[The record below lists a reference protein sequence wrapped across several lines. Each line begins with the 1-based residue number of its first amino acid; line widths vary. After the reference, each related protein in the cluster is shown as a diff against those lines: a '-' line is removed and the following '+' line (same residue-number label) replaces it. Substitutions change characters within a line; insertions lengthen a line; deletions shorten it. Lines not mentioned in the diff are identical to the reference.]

1 MDGTMLQSGIEVGR
15 KGYVGRSMRD
25 QIACNLQR
33 PAAFY
38 FASIETSVVEPLTTN
53 LDFSHV
59 GGPRVTL
66 TLFENP

>member
-1 MDGTMLQSGIEVGR
+1 MNGMMLQSGIEVGR
-15 KGYVGRSMRD
+15 EEGVSRSMRD
-25 QIACNLQR
+25 RIQCNLQR
-33 PAAFY
+33 PVAFY
-38 FASIETSVVEPLTTN
+38 FASIETSVIEALTAN